1 MSLMDMVDLSKRSDA
16 ALLAMT
22 PTNAE
27 AFGTFYDRHERDVL
41 AFFRRATGRADLA
54 ADLTGEVFAAALE
67 STLRFDPGHG
77 TARAWLFGIA
87 RHELA
92 DLWQRGRVENRAR
105 ARLGIEP
112 LLLSDEAIERIDRLD
127 GLDDAGLL
135 ELLEALP
142 EDQRVAVKGRVV
154 DECGYTEL
162 AQTLSCSPSVV
173 RQRVSRGL
181 RILRDRLKEAP

>member
-1 MSLMDMVDLSKRSDA
+1 MAMVDLAKRSDA

-27 AFGTFYDRHERDVL
+27 AFGAFYDRHEQVVL

-67 STLRFDPGHG
+67 SAVRFDPRYG

-87 RHELA
+87 RHQLA
-92 DLWQRGRVENRAR
+92 DLWERGRVENRAR

-112 LLLSDEAIERIDRLD
+112 MLLTDEAIERIDRLD
-127 GLDDAGLL
+127 DLDDVGVL
-135 ELLEALP
+135 ELLEELP

-154 DECGYTEL
+154 DERASAEL
-162 AQTLSCSPSVV
+162 
-173 RQRVSRGL
+173 
-181 RILRDRLKEAP
+181 

>member
-1 MSLMDMVDLSKRSDA
+1 MGMVDLAKRSDA

-27 AFGTFYDRHERDVL
+27 AFGAFYDRYERHVL

-67 STLRFDPGHG
+67 SALRFDPQHG

-112 LLLSDEAIERIDRLD
+112 LLLTDEAIERIDRLD

-135 ELLEALP
+135 ELLEELP

-154 DECGYTEL
+154 DERGYAEL
-162 AQTLSCSPSVV
+162 AQTLSCSPSVA

-181 RILRDRLKEAP
+181 RTLRDRFKETP